1 MGRILSFAILVL
13 AAYGVLSFLAG
24 LSDGSDSTRQ
34 DPPDGEP
41 PPKRVY
47 VCADGRQVS
56 DRQDCETDTQ
66 YVCPDNSI
74 VADPRDCETEGPGG
88 DPPIEEDPPQQD
100 QEYEV
105 AHGDILADGTCHLRV
120 SGPDQPVL
128 VSSSG
133 DYEVKRVYASSAAE
147 LRNQVEMIRRGAAN
161 HAGMPCPDG

>member
-1 MGRILSFAILVL
+1 MGRILSFVVLVL
-13 AAYGVLSFLAG
+13 AAYGVVSFLGG

-34 DPPDGEP
+34 DPPDGDPEP
-41 PPKRVY
+41 GRVY

-74 VADPRDCETEGPGG
+74 VADPQDCETDEPVG
-88 DPPIEEDPPQQD
+88 DPPQENPPQQD

-105 AHGDILADGTCHLRV
+105 AHGDILADWTCHIRV
-120 SGPDQPVL
+120 SGPNQPVR

-133 DYEVKRVYASSAAE
+133 TYEVKRVYASSARE
-147 LRNQVEMIRRGAAN
+147 LQNQVEMIRQGAAN
-161 HAGMPCPDG
+161 HAGMPFPDG